1 LFLGILDQLFNL
13 KIFCMKIDTKSILEF
28 LGLKGVF
35 FICLSLFFTQE
46 LFGQTVTIT
55 GPTTVCPNNFHPNG
69 TIGNTYTA
77 KATLLGQEINCT
89 NWQWIISEN
98 GFGVASGLG
107 NVISNYA
114 FPGVGTYR
122 IQFFTSCGPDRI
134 ETNLYVTSRVKMPSP
149 IRHVTAPIMCNPGQ
163 VYTYESYPA
172 LGLDDQT
179 CYYHYE
185 YYWTAPAGW
194 NINNGGTNTFFGH
207 GATADIVA
215 PANTPSGSYTISVES
230 TIPNGQPGPFP
241 NNRFR
246 SPPINYTV
254 QVGPINSSQIYAFGT
269 SSVCNGNSY
278 TYTGVVPGGHQN
290 GYSYSW
296 TYPSGWSVQSTNA
309 NTITLYV
316 PTYNSSYG
324 PVRFS
329 VATGCGPPSGYS
341 GITTYPCN
349 NMYGN
354 FMVYPNP
361 VEGELNVEYISPE
374 DVNASQN
381 GEKKTETSIKSLSQD
396 GFRVELYDKDQKMVK
411 IDNSKLG
418 KVTIETNG
426 LQPGSYFLYIYFGK
440 EVSTQQIIVK

>member
-1 LFLGILDQLFNL
+1 VILFL
-13 KIFCMKIDTKSILEF
+13 
-28 LGLKGVF
+28 
-35 FICLSLFFTQE
+35 CLSFVFSRQLV
-46 LFGQTVTIT
+46 GQTVSIT
-55 GPTTVCPNNFHPNG
+55 GPTTVCPNNFSPSG
-69 TIGNTYTA
+69 PVGNTYSA
-77 KATLLGQEINCT
+77 KASIGGQEITCT
-89 NWQWIISEN
+89 FWEWIISEN
-98 GFGVASGLG
+98 GFGIASGLG
-107 NVISNYA
+107 NSISNYA
-114 FPGVGTYR
+114 FPNVGTYR
-122 IQFFTSCGPDRI
+122 IQFFTSCGPNRI
-134 ETNLYVTSRVKMPSP
+134 EKNLYVTSRVKMPSP

-163 VYTYESYPA
+163 VYTYESDPA

-185 YYWTAPAGW
+185 YNWKAPPGW
-194 NINNGGTNTFFGH
+194 SINGGTNTFFGH
-207 GATADIVA
+207 GASANIVA
-215 PANTPSGSYTISVES
+215 PVNTPTGSYTISVQS

-246 SPPINYTV
+246 STERTYTV
-254 QVGPINSSQIYAFGT
+254 QVGAINSSQIYAFGT
-269 SSVCNGNSY
+269 SSVCNGNTY

-290 GYSYSW
+290 GYSYNW

-329 VATGCGPPSGYS
+329 VVTGCGPPSGYS

-354 FMVYPNP
+354 FMVYSNP
-361 VEGELNVEYISPE
+361 SIGEFSVEYILPE
-374 DVNASQN
+374 DSKLSQSVNN
-381 GEKKTETSIKSLSQD
+381 KTDVSIKSLSED
-396 GFRVELYDKDQKMVK
+396 GFRVELYDKDQKMIK
-411 IDNSKLG
+411 TGNSKLG